1 MKGERNAKEKRSNG
15 IDLCTAGFG
24 ECWICCVCGIFE
36 KSGQGGHFVRRCR
49 GFGFSAADFSAA
61 ARFFDFFTENEE
73 KSPCA
78 DLGVR
83 SRRRLHPWLQI
94 VLSAFII
101 QFITIA
107 AIYAADMNLNGYS
120 GTVLQTYARLFITG
134 KGSPVCAPDALSG
147 LGLLSALGE
156 YVFPRA
162 IAAGIGVYRDAALLG
177 VPTAGLVFA
186 LNTISVCAAAVM
198 LYELMLL
205 GFEKRTAVFSVR
217 VLLFSPMFVL
227 LLQPTSGLSVFLL
240 FSLAA
245 AYCARRGYYVR
256 SGLFAA
262 AASAFNV
269 FGLLLALLPITE
281 GIRACRLKK
290 RNGEKFAGSC
300 AAGAL
305 LPAAASAG
313 IIGGLLY
320 CGMLNDCF
328 LKGAIGLRQGFGFM
342 FESASGLLS
351 LNAPEI
357 WVSAVSCIVLIL
369 LLFAGGRRIRLS
381 YSLFCFAWMA
391 IALPNVDAKYI
402 LVLTAAFPFLPLFVS
417 AIAKSR
423 AVRVIV
429 GVLGFACEI
438 AFAALIF
445 I

>member
-1 MKGERNAKEKRSNG
+1 MQKKSVRTALTYALPGLLSVGFAVFAAFSERADRAG
-15 IDLCTAGFG
+15 ILFG
-24 ECWICCVCGIFE
+24 G
-36 KSGQGGHFVRRCR
+36 
-49 GFGFSAADFSAA
+49 AA
-61 ARFFDFFTENEE
+61 ALVFLLLIFRLLPVFFDFFTENEG

-78 DLGVR
+78 DLGAR

-120 GTVLQTYARLFITG
+120 GTVIQTYARLFITG

-186 LNTISVCAAAVM
+186 LNTISVCAAAVI

-300 AAGAL
+300 ARCVAGAL
-305 LPAAASAG
+305 LPAAVSAG
-313 IIGGLLY
+313 MIGGLLY

-342 FESASGLLS
+342 FESAFGLLS
-351 LNAPEI
+351 LDAPEI

-417 AIAKSR
+417 AIAKNR

-438 AFAALIF
+438 AFAALMF

>member
-1 MKGERNAKEKRSNG
+1 M
-15 IDLCTAGFG
+15 
-24 ECWICCVCGIFE
+24 
-36 KSGQGGHFVRRCR
+36 
-49 GFGFSAADFSAA
+49 
-61 ARFFDFFTENEE
+61 
-73 KSPCA
+73 
-78 DLGVR
+78 
-83 SRRRLHPWLQI
+83 
-94 VLSAFII
+94 
-101 QFITIA
+101 
-107 AIYAADMNLNGYS
+107 
-120 GTVLQTYARLFITG
+120 
-134 KGSPVCAPDALSG
+134 
-147 LGLLSALGE
+147 LSALGE

-177 VPTAGLVFA
+177 IPAAGLVFA

-205 GFEKRTAVFSVR
+205 GFEKRTAVFAVR

-262 AASAFNV
+262 AASAFN
-269 FGLLLALLPITE
+269 ALLPITE

-300 AAGAL
+300 ARCVAGAL
-305 LPAAASAG
+305 LPAAVSAG
-313 IIGGLLY
+313 MIGGLLY

-342 FESASGLLS
+342 FESAFGLLS
-351 LNAPEI
+351 LDPPEI

-381 YSLFCFAWMA
+381 YSLFCFVWMA

-438 AFAALIF
+438 AFAALMF

>member
-15 IDLCTAGFG
+15 IDLCTAGFV
-24 ECWICCVCGIFE
+24 ECWICCVCGIFG

-49 GFGFSAADFSAA
+49 SFGFSAADFSAA
-61 ARFFDFFTENEE
+61 ARFFCFFTENEG

-78 DLGVR
+78 DLGAR

-120 GTVLQTYARLFITG
+120 GTVIQTYARLFITG

-177 VPTAGLVFA
+177 IPTAGLVFA

-205 GFEKRTAVFSVR
+205 DFEKRTAVFSVR

-269 FGLLLALLPITE
+269 FGLLA
-281 GIRACRLKK
+281 
-290 RNGEKFAGSC
+290 C
-300 AAGAL
+300 AAADNGGNTC
-305 LPAAASAG
+305 LPFKKTERRKVCGQLRSLC
-313 IIGGLLY
+313 GGS
-320 CGMLNDCF
+320 
-328 LKGAIGLRQGFGFM
+328 I
-342 FESASGLLS
+342 ASGCGFSRNDRRL
-351 LNAPEI
+351 A
-357 WVSAVSCIVLIL
+357 IL
-369 LLFAGGRRIRLS
+369 RYAQ
-381 YSLFCFAWMA
+381 
-391 IALPNVDAKYI
+391 
-402 LVLTAAFPFLPLFVS
+402 
-417 AIAKSR
+417 
-423 AVRVIV
+423 
-429 GVLGFACEI
+429 
-438 AFAALIF
+438 
-445 I
+445 

>member
-1 MKGERNAKEKRSNG
+1 MTYALPGLVSVGFAVFAAFSKRADRAG
-15 IDLCTAGFG
+15 ILFG
-24 ECWICCVCGIFE
+24 G
-36 KSGQGGHFVRRCR
+36 
-49 GFGFSAADFSAA
+49 AA
-61 ARFFDFFTENEE
+61 ALVFQLLIFRLLPVFFDFFTEDET

-78 DLGVR
+78 DLGAR

-120 GTVLQTYARLFITG
+120 GTVLQAYARLFITG

-162 IAAGIGVYRDAALLG
+162 IAAGIGVYRDAALFG
-177 VPTAGLVFA
+177 VPTAELVFA

-205 GFEKRTAVFSVR
+205 DFEKRTAVFAVR

-245 AYCARRGYYVR
+245 AYCARRGYYVQER
-256 SGLFAA
+256 TFRGGCIGIQRVRPAACAA
-262 AASAFNV
+262 ADNGGNTCLPFKKTERRKVCGQLRSLCGGSIASGC
-269 FGLLLALLPITE
+269 GL
-281 GIRACRLKK
+281 
-290 RNGEKFAGSC
+290 AGM
-300 AAGAL
+300 
-305 LPAAASAG
+305 
-313 IIGGLLY
+313 IGGLLY

-351 LNAPEI
+351 LDPPEI

-438 AFAALIF
+438 AFAALMF

>member
-1 MKGERNAKEKRSNG
+1 MTYALPGLVSVGFAVFAAFSKRADRAG
-15 IDLCTAGFG
+15 ILFG
-24 ECWICCVCGIFE
+24 G
-36 KSGQGGHFVRRCR
+36 
-49 GFGFSAADFSAA
+49 AA
-61 ARFFDFFTENEE
+61 ALVFFDFFTEDET

-78 DLGVR
+78 DLGAR

-120 GTVLQTYARLFITG
+120 GTVLQAYARLFITG

-177 VPTAGLVFA
+177 IPTAGLIFA

-205 GFEKRTAVFSVR
+205 GFEKRTAVFAVR

-281 GIRACRLKK
+281 GIR
-290 RNGEKFAGSC
+290 
-300 AAGAL
+300 
-305 LPAAASAG
+305 
-313 IIGGLLY
+313 
-320 CGMLNDCF
+320 MLNDCF

-342 FESASGLLS
+342 FESAFGLLS
-351 LNAPEI
+351 LDPPEI

-402 LVLTAAFPFLPLFVS
+402 LALTAAFPFLPLFVS

-438 AFAALIF
+438 AFAALMF

>member
-1 MKGERNAKEKRSNG
+1 MQKKSVRTALTYALPGLVSVGFAVFAAFSKRADRAG
-15 IDLCTAGFG
+15 ILFG
-24 ECWICCVCGIFE
+24 G
-36 KSGQGGHFVRRCR
+36 
-49 GFGFSAADFSAA
+49 AA
-61 ARFFDFFTENEE
+61 ALVFQLLIFRLLPVFFDFFTENEE

-78 DLGVR
+78 DLGAR

-134 KGSPVCAPDALSG
+134 KGSPVCAPDALNG

-177 VPTAGLVFA
+177 IPTAGLVFA

-227 LLQPTSGLSVFLL
+227 LLQPTSGLSIFLL

-300 AAGAL
+300 ARCVAGAL
-305 LPAAASAG
+305 LPAAA
-313 IIGGLLY
+313 
-320 CGMLNDCF
+320 CCT
-328 LKGAIGLRQGFGFM
+328 
-342 FESASGLLS
+342 
-351 LNAPEI
+351 
-357 WVSAVSCIVLIL
+357 AVCL
-369 LLFAGGRRIRLS
+369 
-381 YSLFCFAWMA
+381 M
-391 IALPNVDAKYI
+391 
-402 LVLTAAFPFLPLFVS
+402 TAF
-417 AIAKSR
+417 
-423 AVRVIV
+423 
-429 GVLGFACEI
+429 
-438 AFAALIF
+438 
-445 I
+445 

>member
-1 MKGERNAKEKRSNG
+1 MIYALPGLVSVGFAVFAAFSKRADRAG
-15 IDLCTAGFG
+15 ILFG
-24 ECWICCVCGIFE
+24 G
-36 KSGQGGHFVRRCR
+36 
-49 GFGFSAADFSAA
+49 AA
-61 ARFFDFFTENEE
+61 ALVFQLLIFRLLPASFDFFTEDET

-78 DLGVR
+78 DLGTR

-120 GTVLQTYARLFITG
+120 GTVIQAYARLFITG

-147 LGLLSALGE
+147 LGLLSA
-156 YVFPRA
+156 RA

-177 VPTAGLVFA
+177 IPTAGLVFA

-205 GFEKRTAVFSVR
+205 DFEKRTAVFAVR

-300 AAGAL
+300 ARCAAGAL

-313 IIGGLLY
+313 MIGGLLY

-328 LKGAIGLRQGFGFM
+328 LKGAIGLRQGFGSM
-342 FESASGLLS
+342 FESAFGLLS

-438 AFAALIF
+438 AFAALMF

>member
-1 MKGERNAKEKRSNG
+1 MQKKSVRTALTYALPGLVSVGFAVFAAFSKRADRAG
-15 IDLCTAGFG
+15 ILFG
-24 ECWICCVCGIFE
+24 G
-36 KSGQGGHFVRRCR
+36 
-49 GFGFSAADFSAA
+49 AA
-61 ARFFDFFTENEE
+61 ALVFQLLIFRLLPVFFDFFTENEE

-120 GTVLQTYARLFITG
+120 GTVIQAYARLLITG

-177 VPTAGLVFA
+177 IPTAGLVFA

-205 GFEKRTAVFSVR
+205 DFEKRTAVFSVR

-269 FGLLLALLPITE
+269 FIV
-281 GIRACRLKK
+281 
-290 RNGEKFAGSC
+290 KF
-300 AAGAL
+300 
-305 LPAAASAG
+305 
-313 IIGGLLY
+313 
-320 CGMLNDCF
+320 
-328 LKGAIGLRQGFGFM
+328 
-342 FESASGLLS
+342 
-351 LNAPEI
+351 
-357 WVSAVSCIVLIL
+357 
-369 LLFAGGRRIRLS
+369 
-381 YSLFCFAWMA
+381 
-391 IALPNVDAKYI
+391 
-402 LVLTAAFPFLPLFVS
+402 
-417 AIAKSR
+417 
-423 AVRVIV
+423 
-429 GVLGFACEI
+429 
-438 AFAALIF
+438 
-445 I
+445 

>member
-15 IDLCTAGFG
+15 IDLCTAGFV
-24 ECWICCVCGIFE
+24 ECWICCVCGIFG
-36 KSGQGGHFVRRCR
+36 KSGQGGHL
-49 GFGFSAADFSAA
+49 FGGAA
-61 ARFFDFFTENEE
+61 ALVFLLLIFRLLPVFFDFFTENEG

-78 DLGVR
+78 DLGAR

-120 GTVLQTYARLFITG
+120 GTVIQTYARLFITG

-177 VPTAGLVFA
+177 IPTAGLVFA

-205 GFEKRTAVFSVR
+205 DFEKRTAVFSVR

-290 RNGEKFAGSC
+290 RNGEKFA
-300 AAGAL
+300 AAAL
-305 LPAAASAG
+305 AVWREHCFRLQASAG
-313 IIGGLLY
+313 MNRRL
-320 CGMLNDCF
+320 
-328 LKGAIGLRQGFGFM
+328 AILRYAQ
-342 FESASGLLS
+342 
-351 LNAPEI
+351 
-357 WVSAVSCIVLIL
+357 
-369 LLFAGGRRIRLS
+369 
-381 YSLFCFAWMA
+381 
-391 IALPNVDAKYI
+391 
-402 LVLTAAFPFLPLFVS
+402 
-417 AIAKSR
+417 
-423 AVRVIV
+423 
-429 GVLGFACEI
+429 
-438 AFAALIF
+438 
-445 I
+445 

>member
-1 MKGERNAKEKRSNG
+1 MQKKGVRTALAYALPGLLSVGFAVFAAFSKRADRAG
-15 IDLCTAGFG
+15 ILFG
-24 ECWICCVCGIFE
+24 GAAVLVFMLLIFRLLP
-36 KSGQGGHFVRRCR
+36 V
-49 GFGFSAADFSAA
+49 
-61 ARFFDFFTENEE
+61 FFDFFTEDE
-73 KSPCA
+73 KKPPCA
-78 DLGVR
+78 DLGAR
-83 SRRRLHPWLQI
+83 SRSRLHPWVQI
-94 VLSAFII
+94 ILSAFII
-101 QFITIA
+101 QLITIA

-134 KGSPVCAPDALSG
+134 KGSSVCAPDALSG

-177 VPTAGLVFA
+177 ISTAGLVFA

-205 GFEKRTAVFSVR
+205 DFEKRTAVFAVR
-217 VLLFSPMFVL
+217 ILLFSPMLIL
-227 LLQPTSGLSVFLL
+227 LLLPASGLSIFLL

-290 RNGEKFAGSC
+290 RGGEKIAGSSVRC

-305 LPAAASAG
+305 LPAAVSAC
-313 IIGGLLY
+313 IIGGLIY
-320 CGMLNDCF
+320 CDMLNDCF
-328 LKGAIGLRQGFGFM
+328 LKAAVGLRQGFRFI
-342 FESASGLLS
+342 FESSVGLLS

-357 WVSAVSCIVLIL
+357 WVSFAACITLIL
-369 LLFAGGRRIRLS
+369 LLFAGGRKIRLS
-381 YSLFCFAWMA
+381 YSLFCFAWLA
-391 IALPNVDAKYI
+391 IALPNVNAEYI
-402 LVLTAAFPFLPLFVS
+402 LALTAAFPFLPLFVS
-417 AIAKSR
+417 AIAENR
-423 AVRVIV
+423 AMRVIA
-429 GVLGFACEI
+429 GALGFACEI
-438 AFAALIF
+438 AFAVLMF

>member
-1 MKGERNAKEKRSNG
+1 MQKKSVRTALTYALPGLLSVGFAVFAAFSKRADRAG
-15 IDLCTAGFG
+15 ILFG
-24 ECWICCVCGIFE
+24 G
-36 KSGQGGHFVRRCR
+36 
-49 GFGFSAADFSAA
+49 AA
-61 ARFFDFFTENEE
+61 ALVFLLLIFRLLPASFDFFTEDET

-78 DLGVR
+78 GLGAR

-94 VLSAFII
+94 VLSSFII

-120 GTVLQTYARLFITG
+120 GTVLQTYARLFVTG
-134 KGSPVCAPDALSG
+134 KGSSVCAPDALSG

-205 GFEKRTAVFSVR
+205 DFEKRTAVFAVR

-320 CGMLNDCF
+320 CDMLNDCF

-351 LNAPEI
+351 LDPPEI

-391 IALPNVDAKYI
+391 IALPNVDSKYI

-417 AIAKSR
+417 AIAKNR

-438 AFAALIF
+438 AFAALMF

>member
-1 MKGERNAKEKRSNG
+1 MQKKSVRTALTYALPGLVSVGFAVFAAFSKRADRAG
-15 IDLCTAGFG
+15 ILFG
-24 ECWICCVCGIFE
+24 G
-36 KSGQGGHFVRRCR
+36 
-49 GFGFSAADFSAA
+49 AA
-61 ARFFDFFTENEE
+61 ALVFQLLIFRLLPVFFDFFTENEE

-120 GTVLQTYARLFITG
+120 GTVIQAYARLLITG

-177 VPTAGLVFA
+177 IPTAGLVFA
-186 LNTISVCAAAVM
+186 LNTISAAVM

-205 GFEKRTAVFSVR
+205 DFEKRTAVFSVR

-227 LLQPTSGLSVFLL
+227 LLQPTSGLSIFLL

-300 AAGAL
+300 ARCVAGAL

-313 IIGGLLY
+313 MIGGLLY

-328 LKGAIGLRQGFGFM
+328 LKGVIGLRQGFGFM
-342 FESASGLLS
+342 FESAFGLLS

-438 AFAALIF
+438 AFAALMF

>member
-1 MKGERNAKEKRSNG
+1 MQKKSVRTALTYALPGLLSVGFAVFAAFSERADRAG
-15 IDLCTAGFG
+15 ILFG
-24 ECWICCVCGIFE
+24 G
-36 KSGQGGHFVRRCR
+36 
-49 GFGFSAADFSAA
+49 AA
-61 ARFFDFFTENEE
+61 ALVFLLLIFRLLPVFFDFFTENEG

-78 DLGVR
+78 DLGAR

-120 GTVLQTYARLFITG
+120 GTVIQTYARLFITG

-177 VPTAGLVFA
+177 IPTAGLVFA

-205 GFEKRTAVFSVR
+205 DFEKRTAVFSVR

-245 AYCARRGYYVR
+245 AYCARHGYYVR

-300 AAGAL
+300 ARCVAGAL

-313 IIGGLLY
+313 MIGGLLY

-328 LKGAIGLRQGFGFM
+328 LKGVIGLRQGFGFM
-342 FESASGLLS
+342 FESAFGLLS
-351 LNAPEI
+351 LDAPEI

-417 AIAKSR
+417 AIAKNR

-438 AFAALIF
+438 AFAALMF

>member
-1 MKGERNAKEKRSNG
+1 MQKKSVRTALTYALPGLVSVGFAVFAAFSKRADRAG
-15 IDLCTAGFG
+15 ILFG
-24 ECWICCVCGIFE
+24 G
-36 KSGQGGHFVRRCR
+36 
-49 GFGFSAADFSAA
+49 AA
-61 ARFFDFFTENEE
+61 ALVFQLLIFRLLPVFFDFFTENEE

-177 VPTAGLVFA
+177 IPTAGLVFA

-205 GFEKRTAVFSVR
+205 DFEKRTAVFAVR

-305 LPAAASAG
+305 LPAAVSAG
-313 IIGGLLY
+313 MIGGLLY

-328 LKGAIGLRQGFGFM
+328 LKGAIGLRHGFGFM

-402 LVLTAAFPFLPLFVS
+402 LVLTAEFPFLPLFVS

-423 AVRVIV
+423 AVRVII

-438 AFAALIF
+438 AFAALMF

>member
-1 MKGERNAKEKRSNG
+1 MQKKSVRTALIYALPGLVSVGFAVFAAFSKRADRAG
-15 IDLCTAGFG
+15 ILFG
-24 ECWICCVCGIFE
+24 G
-36 KSGQGGHFVRRCR
+36 
-49 GFGFSAADFSAA
+49 AA
-61 ARFFDFFTENEE
+61 ALVFQLLIFRLLPVFFDFFTENEE

-78 DLGVR
+78 DLGAR

-120 GTVLQTYARLFITG
+120 GTVLQTYARLFVTG

-177 VPTAGLVFA
+177 IPMAGLVFA

-205 GFEKRTAVFSVR
+205 GFEKRTAVFAVR

-300 AAGAL
+300 ARCAAGAL
-305 LPAAASAG
+305 LPAAVSAG
-313 IIGGLLY
+313 MIGGLLY

-328 LKGAIGLRQGFGFM
+328 LKGAF
-342 FESASGLLS
+342 GLLS
-351 LNAPEI
+351 LDPPEI
-357 WVSAVSCIVLIL
+357 WVSAVSCIALIL

-438 AFAALIF
+438 AFAALVF